1 MKGQAHKPKVAFSS
15 LYPKADPLAVELLD
29 RMLMFNP
36 AKRITVEEALA
47 HPYLESLHNDEDEPV
62 ADSVFSFEFEKEDL
76 TRERLQEMIFDE
88 CCYFHPEAREEEE
101 ARNKEAGSRSH
112 K

>member
-1 MKGQAHKPKVAFSS
+1 MKGQAHKAKVPFST
-15 LYPKADPLAVELLD
+15 LYPKADPLAVGLLD

-47 HPYLESLHNDEDEPV
+47 HPYLESLHNEEDEPT
-62 ADSVFSFEFEKEDL
+62 AHAVFSFEFEKEDL

-88 CCYFHPEAREEEE
+88 CVYFHPEATEEEE
-101 ARNKEAGSRSH
+101 ARQKEAASRH